1 MKEIKLYRRRYIP
14 DELVY
19 LKDDEIV
26 SADEHRVITR
36 WRVLKPRKDF
46 SHGASCYFIDEGIKV
61 SKFLNDEG
69 KIVYWYCDIIDTEI
83 SSDRKTYTFNDL
95 LIDVIVYEN
104 GFVKVMDL
112 AETGEALRR
121 GLIGTELMIKAA
133 ERAGHLLDVIYKGSF
148 EEYIKYIKEV

>member
-14 DELVY
+14 NELVY

-26 SADEHRVITR
+26 SLDEHRVITR
-36 WRVLKPRKDF
+36 WRVLRPRKDF

-61 SKFLNDEG
+61 SKFLNDKNEL
-69 KIVYWYCDIIDTEI
+69 VYWYCDVIDTEI
-83 SSDRKTYTFNDL
+83 SQDKSTYTFNDL

-104 GFVKVMDL
+104 GLVKVMDL
-112 AETGEALRR
+112 DEIGEALEKK
-121 GLIGTELMIKAA
+121 LIDDALIIKAA
-133 ERAGHLLDVIYKGSF
+133 RRAGHLLDVIYKGNF